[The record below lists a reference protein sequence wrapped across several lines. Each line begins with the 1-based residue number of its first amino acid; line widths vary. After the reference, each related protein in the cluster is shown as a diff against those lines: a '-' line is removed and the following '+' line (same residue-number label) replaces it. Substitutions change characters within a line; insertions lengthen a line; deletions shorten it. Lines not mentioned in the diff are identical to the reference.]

1 MRGALM
7 HINPFT
13 EGVVVTHVSSKG
25 TRAAGQALDESL
37 AGSVG
42 EVPDLPP
49 LSFRE
54 SIPAFMRRAFRPVR
68 ALGQSLA
75 ARDVDAEEVPD
86 GYPVG
91 ERLALCEHEWR
102 VQESVLR
109 ACGRTEDEIN
119 EHHVTWATCWWR
131 ADVTR

>member
-1 MRGALM
+1 M
-7 HINPFT
+7 N
-13 EGVVVTHVSSKG
+13 VSSTKD
-25 TRAAGQALDESL
+25 AAATGATVDG
-37 AGSVG
+37 AMACPIGD
-42 EVPDLPP
+42 VPDLPP

-68 ALGQSLA
+68 AIGQSLA
-75 ARDVDAEEVPD
+75 ARDVDAEEAPD

-109 ACGRTEDEIN
+109 ACGRTEDEIS